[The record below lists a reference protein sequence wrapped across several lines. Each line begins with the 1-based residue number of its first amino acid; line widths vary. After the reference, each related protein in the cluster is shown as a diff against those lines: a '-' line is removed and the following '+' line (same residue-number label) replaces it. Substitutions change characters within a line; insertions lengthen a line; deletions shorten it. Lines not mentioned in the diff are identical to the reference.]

1 MATNQHGALTT
12 KSPSLPILVNAWPE
26 LAPFMGELA
35 CVVTR
40 PHYWLNTTGLPSTGT
55 HHFGKLILPLSARL
69 SVSGPPYIDTRL
81 AGYQCTNPFVS
92 TFFFFFLYLLRT
104 SVHTGCWM
112 EVRLSLSRGSEGRKW
127 RYDGSGVVAAALGIP
142 FTPVSARHGSL
153 QQDMRRWRYLLR
165 CPQFT
170 RSACMRKDW
179 TDIVIP
185 EQDRMTHR
193 FQAPAKWMAWFL
205 DGAWSRCPAT
215 VKLKPPWRPFEP
227 AGLAT
232 TDRDVLT
239 SVY

>member
-1 MATNQHGALTT
+1 
-12 KSPSLPILVNAWPE
+12 
-26 LAPFMGELA
+26 MGELA

-92 TFFFFFLYLLRT
+92 TFLFFFYFFYFFYFFFDIC
-104 SVHTGCWM
+104 SVQVYIQDVGWRSNW
-112 EVRLSLSRGSEGRKW
+112 VFRGGPEGRKW

-193 FQAPAKWMAWFL
+193 FQAPAKCMARFL